1 MGPGSIFAG
10 MVVGTLGPLLLM
22 YPLSY
27 YAMVKGRNLKYGWK
41 RLTAAFFAALLGGGL
56 VYATLCV
63 VLRVGTMAP
72 APTVDLSNILILVIP
87 LLASVL
93 ALWAFKP
100 RPPKG

>member
-1 MGPGSIFAG
+1 MGPGSIFVG
-10 MVVGTLGPLLLM
+10 MVVSTLAPLLLM
-22 YPLSY
+22 FPLSY
-27 YAMVKGRNLKYGWK
+27 YAMVKGRNLNYGWK

-63 VLRVGTMAP
+63 VLRIGTMA
-72 APTVDLSNILILVIP
+72 AEPTLDLSMILIHVVP

-100 RPPKG
+100 RSPKG

>member
-1 MGPGSIFAG
+1 MGPGAIFVG
-10 MVVGTLGPLLLM
+10 MMAEVVVPLLLM

-27 YAMVKGRNLKYGWK
+27 YVMVKGRNLNYGWK

-63 VLRVGTMAP
+63 VLRVGTMVP
-72 APTVDLSNILILVIP
+72 EPTVDLSGVLIFVVP

-93 ALWAFKP
+93 AIWAFKP
-100 RPPKG
+100 RSPKG